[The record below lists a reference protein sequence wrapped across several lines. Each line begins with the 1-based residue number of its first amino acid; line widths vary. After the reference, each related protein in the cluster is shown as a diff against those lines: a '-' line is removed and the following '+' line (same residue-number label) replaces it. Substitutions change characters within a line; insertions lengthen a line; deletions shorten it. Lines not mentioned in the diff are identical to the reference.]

1 MERVTTRSYIFG
13 CFPLAFFSNR
23 DNRCGLTTGDCSRFS
38 VYNVKQQCMQTASIQ
53 RGTMR
58 PMSPTRLVIAKGTEL
73 INQSA
78 AAITTWL
85 NKRNDFQ
92 SQICE
97 FEVTNRLLLM
107 VNIIAL
113 LMLIAAICVESH
125 IIISLITAPTAAY
138 LVSKLHN
145 NKRGGD
151 K

>member
-1 MERVTTRSYIFG
+1 
-13 CFPLAFFSNR
+13 
-23 DNRCGLTTGDCSRFS
+23 
-38 VYNVKQQCMQTASIQ
+38 MQTASIQ

-58 PMSPTRLVIAKGTEL
+58 PMSPARLVIAKGTEL

-125 IIISLITAPTAAY
+125 IIISLITAPAAAY

>member
-1 MERVTTRSYIFG
+1 
-13 CFPLAFFSNR
+13 
-23 DNRCGLTTGDCSRFS
+23 
-38 VYNVKQQCMQTASIQ
+38 MQTASIQ

-78 AAITTWL
+78 AAITAWL
-85 NKRNDFQ
+85 NNRNDFQ

-107 VNIIAL
+107 VNLIAL

-125 IIISLITAPTAAY
+125 IIISLITAPAAAY